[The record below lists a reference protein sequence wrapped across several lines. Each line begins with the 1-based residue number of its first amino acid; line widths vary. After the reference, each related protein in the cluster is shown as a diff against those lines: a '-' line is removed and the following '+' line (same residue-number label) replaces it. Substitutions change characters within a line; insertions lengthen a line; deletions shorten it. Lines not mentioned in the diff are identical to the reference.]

1 MHRSFCDGLSAV
13 YPQSASVADPRRN
26 CTTQSG
32 SAISRSADLPSVDSS
47 LQTPSPDFHS
57 TNTIQVLR
65 QQQQQTTAP
74 ATSFPALSFNSG
86 FQQYPQPCPHPQLR
100 SSSTSSLG
108 MWPTPPSTTYEGDD
122 IDGYSYQSSP
132 MSATSAAN
140 PSLQLSTDPSTASPR
155 SWSSP
160 EAQQLSFSQGFWSA
174 DRMPPYDMQVYTP
187 ATYEDQFQQ
196 PMALA
201 AYPQPRF
208 GLRNDNLPEDA
219 NYHREAQTMAAPT
232 MPEGQAPLPSQATSP
247 PMKEE
252 FESYQMPEN
261 GSTQDPGH
269 ADASDGEEGSKVDE
283 PYARLIWRAFMSR
296 DRHAMTLQ
304 EIYQWFRDNTEKT
317 KSESKGWQNS
327 IRHNLSMNAA
337 FVKRDRRPTPSDP
350 LNDAGEP
357 KKSTEWVLE
366 DWAVIDGVQSTTRYR
381 KGNPGR
387 RAGSGSH
394 GRLHGNPSARAS
406 SGRKGGLSA
415 SRARAA
421 YHKRHALHHQN
432 HTQLHHGMP
441 NAPFLN
447 SQREPMHDAFYTRP
461 LGYHYDSSTRDDP
474 ITPPETNI
482 GDNLFHEPM
491 NGGGISTVGSTPGYA
506 YGNHAQPS
514 QTVPGYY
521 HQQRPE
527 AMYAMND
534 VTGGYQGPAAHMPI
548 HAQGSTPALPSNSG
562 APFANADEIN
572 DNKGG
577 YLHWGGSATGGT
589 YQP

>member
-1 MHRSFCDGLSAV
+1 MHQSFCDGLSAV

-26 CTTQSG
+26 CATQS
-32 SAISRSADLPSVDSS
+32 SSSSSTARSADLPSV
-47 LQTPSPDFHS
+47 LH
-57 TNTIQVLR
+57 
-65 QQQQQTTAP
+65 QQQQTTTP

-100 SSSTSSLG
+100 SASTSSPG

-132 MSATSAAN
+132 TSATSAAN
-140 PSLQLSTDPSTASPR
+140 PPLHLSTDPSTASPR

-160 EAQQLSFSQGFWSA
+160 EAQQLSFSQGLWDA
-174 DRMPPYDMQVYTP
+174 DRMPPYDMRVYTP
-187 ATYEDQFQQ
+187 AAYEDQFQQ
-196 PMALA
+196 PMAPA
-201 AYPQPRF
+201 TYPQPGF
-208 GLRNDNLPEDA
+208 GLRNENLPEEA
-219 NYHREAQTMAAPT
+219 NFHREAHNMVAPT
-232 MPEGQAPLPSQATSP
+232 MPEGQVPLPSQAPSP
-247 PMKEE
+247 PLKEE
-252 FESYQMPEN
+252 FEQSYQMPED
-261 GSTQDPGH
+261 SSVQDPGH
-269 ADASDGEEGSKVDE
+269 ADVSDGEEGSKVEE
-283 PYARLIWRAFMSR
+283 PYAQLIYRAFMSR

-304 EIYQWFRDNTEKT
+304 EIYQWFRDNTDKA

-350 LNDAGEP
+350 LNDSGEP

-366 DWAVIDGVQSTTRYR
+366 DWAVRDGVQSTTRYR

-421 YHKRHALHHQN
+421 HHKRHIAHHQN
-432 HTQLHHGMP
+432 HPQLHHRMP
-441 NAPFLN
+441 NPPFLN
-447 SQREPMHDAFYTRP
+447 SQREPMHDAFYSRP
-461 LGYHYDSSTRDDP
+461 LGYHYDSSARDEP
-474 ITPPETNI
+474 VTPPETNV

-491 NGGGISTVGSTPGYA
+491 NGAGISTVGSTHGYA
-506 YGNHAQPS
+506 YGSHAHPN
-514 QTVPGYY
+514 QTVPGYHH
-521 HQQRPE
+521 HQQRSEP
-527 AMYAMND
+527 MYAMDD
-534 VTGGYQGPAAHMPI
+534 VTGSYQGHAAHVPI
-548 HAQGSTPALPSNSG
+548 RTQGSAPALPSNFG
-562 APFANADEIN
+562 ALFANADEIT
-572 DNKGG
+572 DNKVG
-577 YLHWGGSATGGT
+577 YLHWGGSVTGGT